1 MELMDFLMKYTFLF
15 IVILLAFILVFII
28 QRYKILKSKYADK
41 ENHLNNL
48 LLHLDNILAITDCDG
63 VLQAITPTFNK
74 LFLGHLEYEKTNE
87 KISEIVL
94 IKSNFNWENIFQY
107 LAEEKKPIENL
118 ELTVYTNDLNYKM
131 ILSVFPVFK
140 RNHKIQGYVH
150 IFDKGDYVKNSLHD
164 FGHIEKLTNIGK
176 IAAGMAH
183 ELNTP
188 LGSIMLSAD
197 YIKQS
202 ITEHSIIDEVSK
214 IKNRAEHCSKVV
226 KELLG
231 YVRKTEEIKSIYNI
245 EDIIIKVQRMI
256 ASEINKK
263 NIHINISSSINE
275 SLIKC
280 NENQIEQLF
289 FNLFSNACYA
299 LDKEGEINI
308 KITDESIMNQIV
320 IEFSD
325 NGLGIKEEHID
336 KVFDP
341 FYTTKPGSEGTG
353 LGLALCNKIML
364 EHGGSIDVNSIEGIG
379 TTFKLRFPKV
389 K

>member
-1 MELMDFLMKYTFLF
+1 MKYTFLF
-15 IVILLAFILVFII
+15 IIILLAIILVIII
-28 QRYKILKSKYADK
+28 QRYKIIKSKYVDK
-41 ENHLNNL
+41 NNYLKNL
-48 LLHLDNILAITDCDG
+48 LLYLDNLSAITDFDG

-74 LFLGHLEYEKTNE
+74 LFLGHIEYEKTNK
-87 KISEIVL
+87 KISEVVL
-94 IKSNFNWENIFQY
+94 IKSNFNWDNIFQY
-107 LAEEKKPIENL
+107 LVEEKKPIENL
-118 ELTVYTNDLNYKM
+118 ELTTHTNELDHKM
-131 ILSVFPVFK
+131 ILSVYPVFK
-140 RNHKIQGYVH
+140 ANHKIQGYIH
-150 IFDKGDYVKNSLHD
+150 IFDKGDDVKSSLHD

-197 YIKQS
+197 SIKHS
-202 ITEHSIIDEVSK
+202 VTENNIIEEVSK
-214 IKNRAEHCSKVV
+214 IKSRAEHCSNVV

-231 YVRKTEEIKSIYNI
+231 YVRKTEEKKSIYNI
-245 EDIIIKVQRMI
+245 EEIIIKVQSLLT
-256 ASEINKK
+256 SEISKK
-263 NIHINISSSINE
+263 NIHINVSSSINE

-299 LDKEGEINI
+299 LEKEGEINI
-308 KITDESIMNQIV
+308 EIIDDSIMNQIV

-325 NGLGIKEEHID
+325 NGDGIKKEHID

-353 LGLALCNKIML
+353 LGLALCSKIML
-364 EHGGSIDVNSIEGIG
+364 EHGGSIDVYSKEGIG

>member
-1 MELMDFLMKYTFLF
+1 MEQMDLLMKYTFLF
-15 IVILLAFILVFII
+15 IVILLAIILVFIV
-28 QRYKILKSKYADK
+28 QRNKIFKSKYADK

-48 LLHLDNILAITDCDG
+48 LLHLDKILAITDCDG
-63 VLQAITPTFNK
+63 VLQEITPTFNK
-74 LFLGHLEYEKTNE
+74 LFLGHLENEKTNE

-118 ELTVYTNDLNYKM
+118 ELTAYTNDLDYKM

-140 RNHKIQGYVH
+140 TNHKIQSYIH
-150 IFDKGDYVKNSLHD
+150 IFDKRDDVKNSLHD

-202 ITEHSIIDEVSK
+202 VTENSIIDEVSK

-231 YVRKTEEIKSIYNI
+231 YVRKAEEIKSVYNI
-245 EDIIIKVQRMI
+245 EEIIIKVQRMI
-256 ASEINKK
+256 ASEISKK
-263 NIHINISSSINE
+263 DIHINILSSINE
-275 SLIKC
+275 SHIKC

-299 LDKEGEINI
+299 LEKEGEINI
-308 KITDESIMNQIV
+308 KISDEPIMHQII

-325 NGLGIKEEHID
+325 NGDGIKKEHID

-364 EHGGSIDVNSIEGIG
+364 EHGGSIGVNSKDSVG
-379 TTFKLRFPKV
+379 TTFTLRFPKV
-389 K
+389 R

>member
-1 MELMDFLMKYTFLF
+1 
-15 IVILLAFILVFII
+15 LVFII
-28 QRYKILKSKYADK
+28 QRYKILKSKYADN

-48 LLHLDNILAITDCDG
+48 LLHLDNLLAITDYDG
-63 VLQAITPTFNK
+63 VLQAVTPTFNK
-74 LFLGHLEYEKTNE
+74 LFLGHIEYEKTNE
-87 KISEIVL
+87 KISEVVL
-94 IKSNFNWENIFQY
+94 IKSNFNWDNIFQY
-107 LAEEKKPIENL
+107 LVEEKKPIENL
-118 ELTVYTNDLNYKM
+118 ELTTHTNELDYKM
-131 ILSVFPVFK
+131 ILSVYPVFK
-140 RNHKIQGYVH
+140 TNNKIQGYIH
-150 IFDKGDYVKNSLHD
+150 IFDMVDDSKNSLPD
-164 FGHIEKLTNIGK
+164 LGHIEKLTNIGK

-197 YIKQS
+197 SIKHS
-202 ITEHSIIDEVSK
+202 VTENNIIEEVSK
-214 IKNRAEHCSKVV
+214 IKSRAEHCSKVV

-245 EDIIIKVQRMI
+245 EEVIIKVQSMI
-256 ASEINKK
+256 ASEISKK

-299 LDKEGEINI
+299 LGKEGEINI
-308 KITDESIMNQIV
+308 KISDESIMNQIV

-325 NGLGIKEEHID
+325 NGDGIKEEHID

-341 FYTTKPGSEGTG
+341 FYTTKPGPEGTG
-353 LGLALCNKIML
+353 LGLALCSKIML
-364 EHGGSIDVNSIEGIG
+364 EHGGSIDVYSKEGIG
-379 TTFKLRFPKV
+379 TTFTLRFPKV